1 MLTMRF
7 SIRSVTF
14 IFQERKKTVLPQAV
28 TILQYFVKAAF
39 RWWSS
44 LMVMINPLF
53 KCLDCVILNCTK
65 LGTAL
70 TTFQFLFVECVSHTA
85 RRVLTV
91 IGIPDLIIHLD
102 RPFVVFNR
110 DSFVFKN
117 AGSAKK

>member
-14 IFQERKKTVLPQAV
+14 IFQERKKTVLPRAA
-28 TILQYFVKAAF
+28 TIFQYFVKAAF
-39 RWWSS
+39 RWLSS

-53 KCLDCVILNCTK
+53 KCLDCVITNCTK
-65 LGTAL
+65 SGTAL
-70 TTFQFLFVECVSHTA
+70 SKFRFLLVEFISHTA

-102 RPFVVFNR
+102 RPFVVFNK

-117 AGSAKK
+117 AGSSKK